1 MQITYHDE
9 QEAVSP
15 YPGLTRMI
23 TMDQPLGSG
32 AITQGMVWV
41 EPGLIIKPH
50 THWIEESITL
60 LEGDA
65 RILVGNEVLEVR
77 GRRVTVLAPA
87 NTVHGMRNIGD
98 RSLLLCIAYPG
109 VGVQS
114 FLTESAV
121 EL

>member
-9 QEAVSP
+9 LEAVSP
-15 YPGLTRMI
+15 YPGLTRLL
-23 TMDQPLGSG
+23 TMDQSHGSG

-41 EPGLIIKPH
+41 EPGMTIKPH
-50 THWIEESITL
+50 THLIEESITL

-65 RILVGNEVLEVR
+65 RILIGSEVVEVR
-77 GRRVTVLAPA
+77 GRRTTVLAPA

-98 RSLLLCIAYPG
+98 RPLLLCIAYPG